1 MTYCLSIRVR
11 DGLVALADGRVTSGS
26 TIAAA
31 HKIVLLGEGAN
42 RFFIMTSGLRSVRD
56 KALAYLRRRMAEQ
69 PSAFTTMLAAA
80 DHFSAILRDVARE
93 DKSALEE
100 SKLMFNLHAL
110 IGGQLRDDTHPTVF
124 LVYPQGNW
132 IEVDERSSYLSIGA
146 TAYGKPIL
154 DRALTHGTDLGH
166 ALKLAY
172 LSFDSTRLSS
182 TDVGY
187 PIDILTF
194 DSATRTWREAQFQY
208 EDLIEQRQWWN
219 ENITALAARMPD
231 GHLSRQLMPA
241 SSTRLSVVADPNKT

>member
-31 HKIVLLGEGAN
+31 HKIVLMGEGAN

-69 PSAFTTMLAAA
+69 PSTFTTMLAAA
-80 DHFSAILRDVARE
+80 DQFSAILRDVSRE
-93 DKSALEE
+93 DKMALEE
-100 SKLMFNLHAL
+100 SKLIFNLHAL
-110 IGGQLRDDTHPTVF
+110 IGGQLRDDPHPTVF

-132 IEVDERSSYLSIGA
+132 IEIDERSSYLSIGA

-154 DRALTHGTDLGH
+154 DRALSHRTDLAH

-172 LSFDSTRLSS
+172 LSFDSTRTSS

-187 PIDILTF
+187 PIDILTYEA
-194 DSATRTWREAQFQY
+194 ATRTWREAQFDY

-219 ENITALAARMPD
+219 ENITALAARLPD
-231 GHLSRQLMPA
+231 APLSRQLLPT
-241 SSTRLSVVADPNKT
+241 SSTRLSVVADPDKP